1 MDLMSIKMFPSP
13 TTQNI
18 IISTLSPFMII
29 IKIEELKKATHCFV
43 IFVSVKLIITLMDLI
58 YCIMLNDV

>member
-1 MDLMSIKMFPSP
+1 MFPSA

-29 IKIEELKKATHCFV
+29 ITIEELKKGN
-43 IFVSVKLIITLMDLI
+43 TLFCYFCDSKTDNYLDGVNLL
-58 YCIMLNDV
+58 YNA

>member
-29 IKIEELKKATHCFV
+29 IKIEELKKTTHFFV
-43 IFVSVKLIITLMDLI
+43 IFMTVKLIITLMDLI